1 MIIEHSGWSQNR
13 GYFRDKY
20 YIDTNKTDHIIRHSN
35 GIVSKQMTE
44 FEYVTRDWNCDGD
57 VYALFGACFE
67 GKYGGKDFYTP
78 NNLVDM
84 ILEGEAEIDSI
95 KKI

>member
-1 MIIEHSGWSQNR
+1 MIIKHSGWSQSR
-13 GYFRDKY
+13 GNFCDKY
-20 YIDTNKTDHIIRHSN
+20 YIDTNRTDHTIKHSN
-35 GIVSKQMTE
+35 GTVSKQMSK

-57 VYALFGACFE
+57 VYTLFGACFE

-78 NNLVDM
+78 NDLVSM
-84 ILEGEAEIDSI
+84 LLEGDIESDSI